1 MTMWNL
7 HALLR
12 RLGIEDNFGDIE
24 GLSSEQQAL
33 ETDFSATVFAGDP
46 QQWIRYLGMSRA
58 ERYTETR
65 IRILWNQADQT
76 LSFRAEEPG
85 AQELAGCL
93 NRGLPLLRQQLQRA
107 PHAAHVLDEMIF
119 GNSSNG
125 CTPLTLRVSAELP
138 SDATREADLDDV
150 LQASDTCI
158 VLRKSLV
165 ETVLEELREL
175 GQDAADD
182 TRLGLTWPLLRHV
195 ISSLGFPSYP
205 RDRFIEK
212 IDLTTREML
221 IAINLLFREKAA
233 GRLVANGVGAA
244 YFRHVSRQTK
254 IPEEDLFDQDPD
266 LRLLNE
272 LSYLLDR
279 ESWSAYETVAKI
291 QIREFLDTRYLRL
304 SIASIMPELPESM
317 APMKFRRR
325 KRWVSTPLPRV
336 NYYGILNQDDLTAW
350 KQVEAPFREIGLIL
364 LRQLGIGE
372 FGRVYEAFNTQNPRW
387 PELVAVKVDRLG
399 ERRNVI
405 QDTHT
410 TLQTSR
416 DLAASPHVIR
426 IFDAGQL
433 EGLKSTFHVLQRI
446 DGDTLSNLTGVT
458 GHEHA
463 SVRRPA
469 TGRDNAESAE
479 HEYLDRVRSSAGE
492 VWRRKAMV
500 APFMRP
506 LSLGHFLDLLTSILL
521 WVEEIHSL
529 NYAVNDLKGGNI
541 MIGRRGQLKGIDM
554 DSYSPVATR
563 LDLLTDFFYLAMSIW
578 LSLRFIQGDSRPLQ
592 AEDDQKLRS
601 RESIRSVLSNIWAFG
616 DISQI
621 SRGRLTKDEVLDLL
635 ADLIY
640 RSRKGVYV
648 EEAALFA
655 NDIDRLIRLKR
666 TLHLEEIVLD

>member
-7 HALLR
+7 RALLR
-12 RLGIEDNFGDIE
+12 RLGIEDNFNDID
-24 GLSSEQQAL
+24 GLSSERQAL
-33 ETDFSATVFAGDP
+33 ETDFSATVFSGDP

-58 ERYTETR
+58 ERYTETHAS
-65 IRILWNQADQT
+65 IVWNPADRT
-76 LSFRAEEPG
+76 LSFRPKEPG
-85 AQELAGCL
+85 AQELASCL
-93 NRGLPLLRQQLQRA
+93 NSGLALMRQQLQHA
-107 PHAAHVLDEMIF
+107 PHAASALDEMIF
-119 GNSSNG
+119 GNTSNG
-125 CTPLTLRVSAELP
+125 GPHLNLRVSAELP
-138 SDATREADLDDV
+138 SDATREASLDDA
-150 LQASDTCI
+150 LLATDTCI
-158 VLRKSLV
+158 VLRKDLV
-165 ETVLEELREL
+165 DTVLQELREL
-175 GQDAADD
+175 GQDAPGE

-254 IPEEDLFDQDPD
+254 VPEEDLFDQDPD
-266 LRLLNE
+266 FRLLNE

-304 SIASIMPELPESM
+304 SIASIMPELPESV

-372 FGRVYEAFNTQNPRW
+372 FGRVYEALNTQNPRW

-433 EGLKSTFHVLQRI
+433 EGPKPTFHVLQRI

-469 TGRDNAESAE
+469 TGRDNVQSAE
-479 HEYLDRVRSSAGE
+479 HEYLDRVRNSAGE
-492 VWRRKAMV
+492 VWRRHAMV

-506 LSLGHFLDLLTSILL
+506 LSLGHFLDVLTSILL

-541 MIGRRGQLKGIDM
+541 MIGRRGQLKGIDI

-563 LDLLTDFFYLAMSIW
+563 LDPLTDFFYLEMFIW
-578 LSLRFIQGDSRPLQ
+578 LFLVFIHGASSTLQ
-592 AEDDQKLRS
+592 AD
-601 RESIRSVLSNIWAFG
+601 
-616 DISQI
+616 
-621 SRGRLTKDEVLDLL
+621 
-635 ADLIY
+635 
-640 RSRKGVYV
+640 V
-648 EEAALFA
+648 EQ
-655 NDIDRLIRLKR
+655 
-666 TLHLEEIVLD
+666 

>member
-1 MTMWNL
+1 MTIWNL

-291 QIREFLDTRYLRL
+291 QIREFLDSHYLRL
-304 SIASIMPELPESM
+304 SVASIMPELPESM

-446 DGDTLSNLTGVT
+446 DSCAAT
-458 GHEHA
+458 H
-463 SVRRPA
+463 RRGYAKQPD
-469 TGRDNAESAE
+469 GRDWPRTRQRAP
-479 HEYLDRVRSSAGE
+479 AG
-492 VWRRKAMV
+492 
-500 APFMRP
+500 
-506 LSLGHFLDLLTSILL
+506 H
-521 WVEEIHSL
+521 
-529 NYAVNDLKGGNI
+529 
-541 MIGRRGQLKGIDM
+541 
-554 DSYSPVATR
+554 
-563 LDLLTDFFYLAMSIW
+563 
-578 LSLRFIQGDSRPLQ
+578 
-592 AEDDQKLRS
+592 RS
-601 RESIRSVLSNIWAFG
+601 R
-616 DISQI
+616 
-621 SRGRLTKDEVLDLL
+621 
-635 ADLIY
+635 
-640 RSRKGVYV
+640 
-648 EEAALFA
+648 
-655 NDIDRLIRLKR
+655 
-666 TLHLEEIVLD
+666 

>member
-1 MTMWNL
+1 M
-7 HALLR
+7 
-12 RLGIEDNFGDIE
+12 D
-24 GLSSEQQAL
+24 
-33 ETDFSATVFAGDP
+33 
-46 QQWIRYLGMSRA
+46 
-58 ERYTETR
+58 
-65 IRILWNQADQT
+65 
-76 LSFRAEEPG
+76 G
-85 AQELAGCL
+85 A
-93 NRGLPLLRQQLQRA
+93 
-107 PHAAHVLDEMIF
+107 
-119 GNSSNG
+119 
-125 CTPLTLRVSAELP
+125 
-138 SDATREADLDDV
+138 
-150 LQASDTCI
+150 LQATDTCI

-165 ETVLEELREL
+165 ETVLQELGEL
-175 GQDAADD
+175 GQEAAAE
-182 TRLGLTWPLLRHV
+182 TRLGLTWPLLRRV

-212 IDLTTREML
+212 IDLTTRDML
-221 IAINLLFREKAA
+221 IAINLLFHEKAA

-244 YFRHVSRQTK
+244 YLRHVSRQTK
-254 IPEEDLFDQDPD
+254 VAEADLFNENPD

-272 LSYLLDR
+272 LSYLLDGER
-279 ESWSAYETVAKI
+279 WSDYETVAKI
-291 QIREFLDTRYLRL
+291 QTREFLDGRYLRL
-304 SIASIMPELPESM
+304 SIASIMPEVPVSM

-325 KRWVSTPLPRV
+325 KNWVSTPLPRV
-336 NYYGILNQDDLTAW
+336 NHYGILNRDDLTAW
-350 KQVEAPFREIGLIL
+350 KQVEAPFRDTGLIL

-372 FGRVYEAFNTQNPRW
+372 FGRVYEALNTQNPRW

-405 QDTHT
+405 QDMHT
-410 TLQTSR
+410 TLHISR

-433 EGLKSTFHVLQRI
+433 EELESTFHVLQRI

-463 SVRRPA
+463 SVSRPA
-469 TGRDNAESAE
+469 TGRDNVESAE
-479 HEYLDRVRSSAGE
+479 SEYLERVGSSAGE
-492 VWRRKAMV
+492 AWRREAIV
-500 APFMRP
+500 ASFTRP

-521 WVEEIHSL
+521 WVEEIHNL

-554 DSYSPVATR
+554 DSYSPVSKR

-578 LSLRFIQGDSRPLQ
+578 LALRFIQGDSRPLK
-592 AEDDQKLRS
+592 AEDDQQLRS
-601 RESIRSVLSNIWAFG
+601 RESIRALLSNIWRFG

-621 SRGRLTKDEVLDLL
+621 SRGRLSKDEVLDLL

-648 EEAALFA
+648 EEKTLFA
-655 NDIDRLIRLKR
+655 DDIDRLIRLKR